1 MNLKQIITE
10 KFGSLSEEDF
20 KYIEANDINRAS
32 QVGNNITG
40 IYMEASVV
48 YLGIKSISAV
58 VKENGRRRTA
68 LAYAMIHD
76 VAETIAKQN
85 KGFLNCYSPE
95 SFLIIFPGKDAA
107 NNAAVKAS
115 LQIAGALYNTFREQ
129 LSSVA
134 NLEFAMGIDHG
145 HIMGTRNSSD
155 NGNGHLT
162 WFGSTISKAKR
173 ISFECARPYHVGLS
187 SIVFRNI
194 NDELKTTQRRI
205 IGIKKTVEMWTKVS
219 YTYDNE
225 KKHLYQTNHKID
237 LEEE

>member
-1 MNLKQIITE
+1 MNLKQVITE

-76 VAETIAKQN
+76 VAETIAKKN

-95 SFLIIFPGKDAA
+95 SFLIVFPGKDAA

>member
-10 KFGSLSEEDF
+10 KFGSLSEEQF
-20 KYIEANDINRAS
+20 KYIESTDINRAS
-32 QVGNNITG
+32 EVRDNISG

-76 VAETIAKQN
+76 VAEAIAKQN
-85 KGFLNCYSPE
+85 EGFVNCYSSE
-95 SFLIIFPGKDAA
+95 SFLIVFPGKDAA

-115 LQIAGALYNTFREQ
+115 LQIAGALYNTFRDQ
-129 LSSVA
+129 LSAVA

-145 HIMGTRNSSD
+145 HIMGTRNASD
-155 NGNGHLT
+155 NGPGHLT

-173 ISFECARPYHVGLS
+173 ISFECARPFHVGLS
-187 SIVFRNI
+187 SIVFHNI
-194 NDELKTTQRRI
+194 DDDLKTTQRRI
-205 IGIKKTVEMWTKVS
+205 IGIKRTVDMWTKLS
-219 YTYDNE
+219 YTYEND

-237 LEEE
+237 IEEE